1 MTTKELPITKILSIT
16 LLFAILFT
24 GALSISPT
32 AFSTGYDDDDHDDC
46 DDDHHSKYDDD
57 DDSGHHSD
65 DDDDDCLPD
74 PCDCIWQKTS
84 PR

>member
-1 MTTKELPITKILSIT
+1 MTNKEQPITKILSIT

-57 DDSGHHSD
+57 DDSVIIQMTMMMTVNQIHVIVKS
-65 DDDDDCLPD
+65 
-74 PCDCIWQKTS
+74 QMNS
-84 PR
+84 